1 MGDITLFGLPISL
14 GTMIYQAII
23 FTILVFI
30 LKKFVLIKLVDILD
44 KRKEHI
50 EEQLKLT
57 EKYKFEAKVNFEDS
71 QDILKQAKIEAREI
85 IKHSENQAKQLIQEA
100 KDEAK
105 QIKKTAKDEA
115 FRTKTRTFPQNTQIK
130 GA

>member
-71 QDILKQAKIEAREI
+71 EGILKQAKIEAREI

-100 KDEAK
+100 KDEVK

-115 FRTKTRTFPQNTQIK
+115 FRTNTRTFPQNTQIK